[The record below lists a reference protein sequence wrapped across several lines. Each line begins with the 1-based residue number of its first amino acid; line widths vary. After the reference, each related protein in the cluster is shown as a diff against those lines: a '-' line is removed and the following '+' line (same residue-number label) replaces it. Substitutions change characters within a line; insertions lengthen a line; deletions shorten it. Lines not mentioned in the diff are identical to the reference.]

1 MMGARCGF
9 PGSTG
14 YELLQRAGAAGG
26 EGVKGSG
33 WIEPGQVGRKS
44 FLATSRTECLGPQE
58 R

>member
-1 MMGARCGF
+1 MGFQDQLGM
-9 PGSTG
+9 SS
-14 YELLQRAGAAGG
+14 LQRAGAAGG